1 MLGEEVNRRC
11 QLRTGSGGF
20 LRFERGGAEAGR
32 REERG
37 AGGQGVRP
45 TAKARPDACRGE
57 ASGAASYG
65 MPDPDPNPDLE
76 TRTRLERLFGTEYR
90 LDRELG
96 RGGMATVWLA
106 EDLRHGRQVAI
117 KVLRPELAGG
127 IVAERFLRE
136 IAITAQLL
144 HPHIL
149 TLIDSGAAD
158 GLFYYVMPYVAG
170 ESLRARLDREGE
182 LPLPDVLR
190 ILREVVDALAH
201 AHGHGIVHRDIKPE
215 NVLLSGDHSLVAD
228 FGIAKAVVAAAREG
242 GGLTSIG
249 VTVGTP
255 AYMAPEQAAADPG
268 IDARADLYSAGV
280 LAYEMITGR
289 TPFSGA
295 TAQQLMTAH
304 LTRDPEPPGRLRP
317 SLPDSVEQLV
327 MRCLAK
333 RPADRWRSA
342 DELRARLDAIM
353 TASGAP
359 HLAKPR
365 DPVARRFALSEAV
378 CRKLDR
384 ATLDPR
390 VIGDALHYLDNDVDS
405 PVLLCF
411 LHGTGFDGSQF
422 DAHLRQTGYRAI
434 APTLYGFEPA
444 PPRRI
449 ALSLEDHL
457 VILREFLSDAVARLR
472 PETVVLVG
480 FSSGGDLALRM
491 VADEPGDPPR
501 RADGIVALGANVTL
515 ETCFV
520 TRLLDQVT
528 GDDPQ
533 RVLAALRTLVPR
545 AETLDDWLNIH
556 EYLVTTLR
564 KFQGTVAPLRRFS
577 ADIVRPFESAGRS
590 PFVTWLRVGS
600 ERVRRLRC
608 VLEDI
613 DMVNRP
619 LRELRLRN
627 LDEDVFGPH
636 YREDSI
642 VTEPGTDHFDL
653 VGTGLILRHVEEI
666 VADLRS
672 PRAPLVR
679 ASATAPSPDR

>member
-1 MLGEEVNRRC
+1 
-11 QLRTGSGGF
+11 
-20 LRFERGGAEAGR
+20 
-32 REERG
+32 
-37 AGGQGVRP
+37 
-45 TAKARPDACRGE
+45 
-57 ASGAASYG
+57 
-65 MPDPDPNPDLE
+65 MPDPDLE
-76 TRTRLERLFGTEYR
+76 TRARLEALLAAQYR

-117 KVLRPELAGG
+117 KLLRPELAGG

-136 IAITAQLL
+136 IAVTAQLL

-182 LPLPDVLR
+182 LPVPDALR
-190 ILREVVDALAH
+190 LLREVVDALAH

-215 NVLLSGDHSLVAD
+215 NVLLSGDHALVAD

-242 GGLTSIG
+242 GGLTSVG

-268 IDARADLYSAGV
+268 IDARADLYAAGV

-289 TPFSGA
+289 TPFSGG
-295 TAQQLMTAH
+295 TAQQLMAAH

-317 SLPDSVEQLV
+317 GLPDPVEQLV

-342 DELRARLDAIM
+342 DELLARLDAVTLM
-353 TASGAP
+353 TAVP
-359 HLAKPR
+359 HPGGPR
-365 DPVARRFALSEAV
+365 DPVARSFSLSEEV
-378 CRKLDR
+378 CRKLNR
-384 ATLDPR
+384 ATLDAR
-390 VIGDALHYLDNDVDS
+390 IIGDTLQYLDNDTDS

-457 VILREFLSDAVARLR
+457 VILREFLRDAVARLR

-480 FSSGGDLALRM
+480 FSSGGDLALRL
-491 VADEPGDPPR
+491 VAEEPGDPPR
-501 RADGIVALGANVTL
+501 RADGIVALGVNLSL
-515 ETCFV
+515 ETCFG

-528 GDDPQ
+528 GDDPE
-533 RVLAALRTLVPR
+533 RVLSALRTLVPN
-545 AETLDDWLNIH
+545 AETLAEWLNIH

-564 KFQGTVAPLRRFS
+564 KFQGTVAPLHRFS
-577 ADIVRPFESAGRS
+577 ADIVRPFESAGAS
-590 PFVTWLRVGS
+590 PFVTWLRVAG
-600 ERVRRLRC
+600 ERGPRVRC
-608 VLEDI
+608 VLEDT

-627 LDEDVFGPH
+627 LDEGIFGPH

-642 VTEPGTDHFDL
+642 VTEIGTDHFDL
-653 VGTGLILRHVEEI
+653 VGTALVLRHVEEV

-672 PRAPLVR
+672 G
-679 ASATAPSPDR
+679 ASL